1 MTNLVI
7 SQVDEQHFRVSGE
20 LTRSSI
26 GDEKGLGSQAITKH
40 KTSNKAFALSCK
52 IHLNNC
58 KI

>member
-1 MTNLVI
+1 MTKLVI

-40 KTSNKAFALSCK
+40 KICYFDLSDVSQG
-52 IHLNNC
+52 
-58 KI
+58 